1 MPVLVGRLGL
11 RARGTEGEFCLLRAL
26 GMQGD
31 PGVVEMVTS
40 FESFKVCGL
49 RALGTEG
56 DFAYS
61 VR

>member
-1 MPVLVGRLGL
+1 MGL
-11 RARGTEGEFCLLRAL
+11 RALGTEGEFCLLRAL
-26 GMQGD
+26 GMEGD

-56 DFAYS
+56 DFPNSMAM
-61 VR
+61 R